1 LTRNSNNKVK
11 FNFMKTIDFSYFIER
26 YNAGEMSDAE
36 IQWFQKELDG
46 NEKLRKEV
54 LLRKHTDDILKEQ
67 SIVSL
72 RNKLSEIERKRAS
85 DIPKR
90 SSRKPVYIRYAAAIA
105 GLAII
110 GSIVLFNGKSL
121 SSDQIIENYYKT
133 YQAPASQRSGSS
145 QSNPD
150 FVLALEFYNTSDY
163 ARAATL
169 FSKVIESNPKDM
181 QSVLLSGVSNF
192 EDKKYPEAKQ
202 SFVTV
207 ISDNN
212 NLFIE
217 TAEWYLALCLVKTGE
232 KEKAITLLNKVK
244 NEEGIYSKDAK
255 QIIRK
260 LK

>member
-1 LTRNSNNKVK
+1 
-11 FNFMKTIDFSYFIER
+11 MKTIDFSYFIER
-26 YNAGEMSDAE
+26 YNAGEMNDDE
-36 IQWFQKELDG
+36 KQWFRKELDG

-54 LLRKHTDDILKEQ
+54 LLRKHADDIIKEQ
-67 SIVSL
+67 NIVSL
-72 RNKLSEIERKRAS
+72 RNMLSEIEKKRAS
-85 DIPKR
+85 EKPKK

-110 GSIVLFNGKSL
+110 GSIALYNMKSL
-121 SSDQIIENYYKT
+121 NSDEIIDNYYKT
-133 YQAPASQRSGSS
+133 YQAPAAQRSGSS

-163 ARAATL
+163 AKAATL
-169 FSKVIESNPKDM
+169 FNKVIESNPKDM
-181 QSVLLSGVSNF
+181 QSVLLSGVSSF

-207 ISDNN
+207 IDDNN

-217 TAEWYLALCLVKTGE
+217 TAEWYLALCYVKTSE
-232 KEKAITLLNKVK
+232 KEKAIQLLNKVK
-244 NEEGIYSKDAK
+244 NEGGIYSKDANK
-255 QIIRK
+255 IIRN